1 MLAKR
6 KHEYTAAELIDG
18 LRGLPVSGDDLRRLV
33 FFTQEMVAEELQRR
47 VTAFKASRDGSGLPA
62 ETLARDLVRGQCHCE
77 AALRWTKH
85 E

>member
-47 VTAFKASRDGSGLPA
+47 VTAFKASIAGCPLKLSRA
-62 ETLARDLVRGQCHCE
+62 TWCAANVIVRRHC
-77 AALRWTKH
+77 AG
-85 E
+85 